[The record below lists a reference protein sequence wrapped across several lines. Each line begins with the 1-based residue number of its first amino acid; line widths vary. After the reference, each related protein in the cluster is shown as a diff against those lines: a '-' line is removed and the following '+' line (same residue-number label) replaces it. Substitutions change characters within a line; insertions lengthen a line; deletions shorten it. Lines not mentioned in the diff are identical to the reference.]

1 MLIYVLHT
9 YVLNNSLDSETIE
22 KIVQNL
28 QLNLTESELRS
39 LGESRV
45 ANLARSLKIVTGSRG
60 MSQFKEFEEAVS
72 KVYLDKYKMRIER
85 AKAKEQQNADD
96 EDSQFESNPE
106 EGHQIS
112 KENLF
117 VREALQ
123 EMGKEFIEEH
133 LLEDALFKSDF
144 YLPKAKLAIEING
157 KSHFYPYST
166 RFNNFSN
173 LKMKSLYHE
182 GYNVMNLNSWT
193 LEGFIKHENRAG
205 LKDLLSKTISTFEAN
220 PNLTREKQAARN
232 AQRHS

>member
-1 MLIYVLHT
+1 M
-9 YVLNNSLDSETIE
+9 
-22 KIVQNL
+22 
-28 QLNLTESELRS
+28 
-39 LGESRV
+39 
-45 ANLARSLKIVTGSRG
+45 
-60 MSQFKEFEEAVS
+60 
-72 KVYLDKYKMRIER
+72 
-85 AKAKEQQNADD
+85 
-96 EDSQFESNPE
+96 
-106 EGHQIS
+106 
-112 KENLF
+112 
-117 VREALQ
+117 REALQ
-123 EMGKEFIEEH
+123 EMGKEFNEEH

-232 AQRHS
+232 AQRQ